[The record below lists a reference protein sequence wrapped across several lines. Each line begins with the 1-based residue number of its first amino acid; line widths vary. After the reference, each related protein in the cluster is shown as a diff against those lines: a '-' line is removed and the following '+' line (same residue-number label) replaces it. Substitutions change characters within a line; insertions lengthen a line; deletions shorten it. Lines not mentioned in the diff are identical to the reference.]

1 MVNFNKLKFFNMQIV
16 IVSRDIMSDQ
26 LPLNKAMEEAAQN
39 KHTEIPEDGIFVS
52 ISETAMSQV
61 KTVIV
66 QQEKKDLFLR
76 LYVQSSVSGISFGMA
91 LDTRKG
97 DDDQSCFVGEIEV
110 RIDRISFPYLNGA
123 NVDFLQ
129 TEEKTGFQI
138 TSPNTELLAQAAAA
152 CGGCSGDAGCC

>member
-1 MVNFNKLKFFNMQIV
+1 
-16 IVSRDIMSDQ
+16 MSDQ
-26 LPLNKAMEEAAQN
+26 LPLNKAMEEAA
-39 KHTEIPEDGIFVS
+39 KSKIAEIPDDGIFVT
-52 ISETAMSQV
+52 ISDTAMSQV
-61 KTVIV
+61 KTVIE
-66 QQEKKDLFLR
+66 QQEKKELFLR

-97 DDDQSCFVGEIEV
+97 DDDQSCFVGKVEV

-123 NVDFLQ
+123 NVDYVQ
-129 TEEKTGFQI
+129 SDEKTGFQI